1 MASKVLPPD
10 VGRQKL
16 ENVNLFL
23 RALGLDVED
32 II

>member
-10 VGRQKL
+10 VGAQKRG
-16 ENVNLFL
+16 NVNLFL